1 MLLDGIKCS
10 FILKYRKEFGRFF
23 PDFLCFNAFFHVLIL
38 GRIEII
44 NIPYLCEANY

>member
-23 PDFLCFNAFFHVLIL
+23 LIFYVLMPFFMF
-38 GRIEII
+38 
-44 NIPYLCEANY
+44 